1 MTTQLTSLKDLQKL
15 DIDIAAA
22 RNLVATF
29 DPQIEVIEEP
39 AQALESEVTRLRGR
53 LQEVELDERRVEL
66 SADEKR
72 VRSKKLEERLT
83 TVRNV
88 REEAAVH
95 AEIDMV
101 RRSLE
106 GAEQE
111 ALTLLDQVRRMEER
125 LAEVQEE
132 LEVAPSEA
140 GPKRDELVERRQAAE
155 TELAELE
162 SRRDTFASGIDSRER
177 DTYERILA
185 GGRTVAV
192 ADLTEDGACGNC
204 FSVIPL
210 QLQNQILHGD
220 DMIRCEGCGV
230 ILTPPSAEEPEAEEP
245 EAEESE
251 AEELEAE
258 EPEAETPAAEES
270 EAEES
275 ATG

>member
-1 MTTQLTSLKDLQKL
+1 MTIQLTSLKELQKL
-15 DIDIAAA
+15 DVDIAAA
-22 RNLVATF
+22 RLIVETF

-39 AQALESEVTRLRGR
+39 ALALESEVTRLRSR

-72 VRSKKLEERLT
+72 ARSKKLEERLT

-111 ALTLLDQVRRMEER
+111 ALTLLDQIRRMEER
-125 LAEVQEE
+125 LEECQEALDVAQAEVE
-132 LEVAPSEA
+132 
-140 GPKRDELVERRQAAE
+140 PKRNELVEKREAAK
-155 TELAELE
+155 TELADLE
-162 SRRDTFASGIDSRER
+162 SRRDAFASGIDSRER
-177 DTYERILA
+177 DTYESILA

-192 ADLTEDGACGNC
+192 ADLMEDGACGNC

-210 QLQNQILHGD
+210 QLQNQILHGE

-230 ILTPPSAEEPEAEEP
+230 ILTPPSATI
-245 EAEESE
+245 SF
-251 AEELEAE
+251 LLCI
-258 EPEAETPAAEES
+258 
-270 EAEES
+270 
-275 ATG
+275 

>member
-1 MTTQLTSLKDLQKL
+1 MTTQLTSLKELQKL
-15 DIDIAAA
+15 DVDIATA
-22 RNLVATF
+22 RILVATF

-39 AQALESEVTRLRGR
+39 ALALESEVTRLRGR

-72 VRSKKLEERLT
+72 ARSKKLDERLT
-83 TVRNV
+83 AVRNV

-111 ALTLLDQVRRMEER
+111 ALTLLDQIRRMEER
-125 LAEVQEE
+125 LQESQEALEIAQAEVE
-132 LEVAPSEA
+132 
-140 GPKRDELVERRQAAE
+140 PKRDELVKQREAAE
-155 TELAELE
+155 TQLAELE
-162 SRRDTFASGIDSRER
+162 SRREAFASGIDSRER

-192 ADLTEDGACGNC
+192 ADLMEDGACGNC

-220 DMIRCEGCGV
+220 AMIRCEGCGV
-230 ILTPPSAEEPEAEEP
+230 ILTPP
-245 EAEESE
+245 
-251 AEELEAE
+251 
-258 EPEAETPAAEES
+258 AAEGS
-270 EAEES
+270 PA
-275 ATG
+275 G

>member
-1 MTTQLTSLKDLQKL
+1 MTTQLTSLKELQKL
-15 DIDIAAA
+15 DVDIAAV
-22 RNLVATF
+22 RIKVATF

-39 AQALESEVTRLRGR
+39 ALALESEVTRLRSR

-72 VRSKKLEERLT
+72 ARSKKLEERLT

-111 ALTLLDQVRRMEER
+111 ALTLLDQIRRMEER
-125 LAEVQEE
+125 LEESQEA
-132 LEVAPSEA
+132 LEVAQGEVE
-140 GPKRDELVERRQAAE
+140 PKRDELVQQREAAKA
-155 TELAELE
+155 ELTELE
-162 SRRDTFASGIDSRER
+162 SRRDAFASGIDARER

-204 FSVIPL
+204 FSIVPL

-230 ILTPPSAEEPEAEEP
+230 ILTPPSAEAPPVEAEAVEE
-245 EAEESE
+245 EAVEE
-251 AEELEAE
+251 
-258 EPEAETPAAEES
+258 
-270 EAEES
+270 
-275 ATG
+275 